1 MQKLYSETSI
11 SNIADAIRA
20 KGGTGTFTVGEMAQA
35 IEDLPSGGGTDY
47 LAQRLM
53 NTMTDYSSNEVTKL
67 VNYSFI
73 NITSLKNV
81 SLPNC
86 SSIGDYAFQGCT
98 GIETFSNNVTISTL
112 GRNAFDGCTSLTSFP
127 FERVGTSVLGGEAMF
142 RNCSSLTGVY
152 APQVDRF
159 ALFTSNQFYGCSS
172 MTYARFPNNSQSI
185 RSSTFNGC
193 TALKLI
199 DLGSLASIGSAGT
212 VFVNCP
218 NIETLILRRTS
229 MTTVRSNEFAN
240 TANIIS
246 VYVPSSLVS
255 TYETGTN
262 WSSLLANNKVQF
274 VALEGSPY
282 EATDFVYNG

>member
-53 NTMTDYSSNEVTKL
+53 NTMTDYSSNEATKL
-67 VNYSFI
+67 VNNSFI
-73 NITSLKNV
+73 NVTSLK
-81 SLPNC
+81 SALLPNC
-86 SSIGDYAFQGCT
+86 SMIGDYAFQGCT
-98 GIETFSNNVTISTL
+98 GLETFSSGVTITQL
-112 GRNAFDGCTSLTSFP
+112 GKNAFDGCTSLTSFP
-127 FERVGTSVLGGEAMF
+127 FERVGKSVLGGEAMF
-142 RNCSSLTGVY
+142 RNCSSLPGVY

-159 ALFTSNQFYGCSS
+159 ALFTSGQFSGCSS
-172 MTYARFPNNSQSI
+172 MTYARFPKNSQNI
-185 RSSTFNGC
+185 RTSAFNGC

-199 DLGSLASIGSAGT
+199 DLGTLASIGTSGT
-212 VFVNCP
+212 VFGNCP

-229 MTTVRSNEFAN
+229 MTAVRSNEFAQAEN
-240 TANIIS
+240 VIS